1 VRRALADPIFDLGER
16 KINMREMAFVVDQ
29 LQHVGSVNRAVHSAY
44 VSLHRM
50 LRTRVYG

>member
-1 VRRALADPIFDLGER
+1 
-16 KINMREMAFVVDQ
+16 MREMAFVVDQ